1 MAGDGAELVGT
12 RALSRDLG
20 RFAGRAGEL
29 ERAMREGHQRAVQP
43 VAAAARSS
51 VPSDTGTLAASVG
64 DWMDEDDPT
73 GWQAGYDGVDYA
85 GPVDMGGW
93 PPTRPY
99 SAGGRYMFPAASGV
113 DTAAASLD
121 ADRIDAALG
130 SFGWTNTTDNPEA
143 VHD

>member
-1 MAGDGAELVGT
+1 VADGAELVGA

-20 RFAGRAGEL
+20 RFAGRAGQL
-29 ERAMREGHQRAVQP
+29 ERAMREGNRRAVAVVA
-43 VAAAARSS
+43 VAARGS
-51 VPSDTGTLAASVG
+51 VPSVTGTLAASAG
-64 DWMDEDDPT
+64 DWADDDDPT

-93 PPTRPY
+93 PSTRAY

-130 SFGWTNTTDNPEA
+130 SFGWTNDTDNPEA